1 MGARQHTSLL
11 GKLSIICVLI
21 PVSAF
26 KLRGTAP
33 EGRMESI
40 HYPIMRTA
48 PKQGAGWPGLA
59 SAWTR
64 EGFCQGY
71 RHAVL
76 LMGSQMVFHANVF
89 SCYFSHWGVSTT
101 DPPVCE
107 APPWTTLHYNV
118 VQEQDQESNQ
128 CSAGRKKCML
138 VPLWQC
144 EITAGKSPSEQ
155 KQLALL
161 CSLKRF
167 ITWNAAP
174 CLCVLL
180 TGTDVVFKKI
190 WVYLPTVNCKV
201 RKAELSHQPVLKFS
215 LCPG

>member
-26 KLRGTAP
+26 KVRGTAP

-89 SCYFSHWGVSTT
+89 SCYCSHWGVSAT

-107 APPWTTLHYNV
+107 APPRTTLHYNV
-118 VQEQDQESNQ
+118 VQEQDQQSNQ
-128 CSAGRKKCML
+128 CSAGRKKMH
-138 VPLWQC
+138 
-144 EITAGKSPSEQ
+144 AGASLTMWNNSRKIPIWAETIGTSVFT
-155 KQLALL
+155 KKVHY
-161 CSLKRF
+161 LKRCSMSVCASY
-167 ITWNAAP
+167 WNRC
-174 CLCVLL
+174 CL
-180 TGTDVVFKKI
+180 
-190 WVYLPTVNCKV
+190 
-201 RKAELSHQPVLKFS
+201 
-215 LCPG
+215 